1 MVTKSTVYI
10 DMDGVLCEFERA
22 KRQHP
27 DVEFPQS
34 LPGFYKNLR
43 PVRGA
48 IDAVRE
54 LARLADVWILTAPS
68 VYNPLS
74 YTEKRLWVE
83 KHLGFDMCHRLIL
96 SPDKS
101 LLRGDVLVDDRADS
115 HRQDRFEGRLILFRN
130 WRDAL
135 AKVKSLL

>member
-1 MVTKSTVYI
+1 MNAARTVYI
-10 DMDGVLCEFERA
+10 DMDGVLCEFEQA

-115 HRQDRFEGRLILFRN
+115 HRQDRFEGSLILFRN